1 MSSLGFTG
9 SYSGKDRKYL
19 VRLSLLKFK
28 EDGIVF
34 IYSPSLD
41 LTGYGKDGRSA
52 KRSFE
57 IGMEEFVHYTTNKG
71 TLEKE
76 LKRLGWK
83 LGGSKRKPKYEQPFL
98 DELFSKRPYLGEIF
112 RDKEFHRYEEEVA
125 FPAA

>member
-1 MSSLGFTG
+1 MSKLGFRG
-9 SYSGKDRKYL
+9 DYSSRKGQYQ

-41 LTGYGKDGRSA
+41 LTGYGKDARSA

-57 IGMEEFVHYTTNKG
+57 INIEEFVHYTTNKG
-71 TLEKE
+71 TLERE

-83 LGGSKRKPKYEQPFL
+83 VHGSRKKLRYEQPYL
-98 DELFSKRPYLGEIF
+98 DQLFSERPYLVEIF